1 MRIDHVKPGIGFIAK
16 RQSHTKTARGLLRM
30 SNQFCSDWCKIK
42 FDMQLQR
49 ILKLEKMLT
58 NHLKDGAVE
67 IRHITEAL
75 SNVNWQVDV
84 LKEQVDRIELK

>member
-1 MRIDHVKPGIGFIAK
+1 MVIK
-16 RQSHTKTARGLLRM
+16 RLLRM
-30 SNQFCSDWCKIK
+30 SNQGCSDSCKIK
-42 FDMQLQR
+42 FDMQRQR

-58 NHLKDGAVE
+58 NHLKDSSGASDTFRVE